1 MIKRPDPNLHFRL
14 MFFTYKFRDF
24 FVPRMK
30 ILKEVGIEEGFHV
43 LDYGCGPGSYV
54 APLAD
59 LVGPSGKI
67 YALDIHP
74 LAIQTVK
81 KRAAR
86 RKLTNVE
93 TIQSD
98 CQTGLPDQ
106 SVDVA
111 LLYDVFH
118 DLDNPKEVVRELH
131 RILKPNAIL
140 SFSDHHLQEVDIV
153 SRLTGEGLFR
163 LAQKGQ
169 RTYAFQ
175 KIGQTKALI

>member
-1 MIKRPDPNLHFRL
+1 MVKRPEPNLHFRL
-14 MFFTYKFRDF
+14 MSFTYKFRDF

-30 ILKEVGIEEGFHV
+30 ILKEVGIEEGFQV
-43 LDYGCGPGSYV
+43 LDYGCGTGSYI

-81 KRAAR
+81 KLAAR

-93 TIQSD
+93 TVQSD
-98 CQTGLPDQ
+98 CRTGLPDQ
-106 SVDVA
+106 SVNVA

-131 RILKPNAIL
+131 GILKPNGIL
-140 SFSDHHLQEVDIV
+140 SFSDHHLQEDDIV

-163 LAQKGQ
+163 LGQKGQ

-175 KIGQTKALI
+175 KIG

>member
-1 MIKRPDPNLHFRL
+1 MVKRREPGLHFRL
-14 MFFTYKFRDF
+14 MSFTYKFRDF

-30 ILKEVGIEEGFHV
+30 ILKEAGIEEGFQV
-43 LDYGCGPGSYV
+43 LDYGCGPGSYI
-54 APLAD
+54 APLAN

-74 LAIQTVK
+74 LAIQMVK

-93 TIQSD
+93 TIQSN

-118 DLDNPKEVVRELH
+118 DLDQPGKVLKELH
-131 RILKPNAIL
+131 KILKPNRVL
-140 SFSDHHLQEVDIV
+140 SFSDHHLKEAEIISGVTKGD
-153 SRLTGEGLFR
+153 LFK
-163 LAQKGQ
+163 LAHKGQ
-169 RTYAFQ
+169 KTYSFQ
-175 KIGQTKALI
+175 KIG

>member
-1 MIKRPDPNLHFRL
+1 
-14 MFFTYKFRDF
+14 
-24 FVPRMK
+24 MK
-30 ILKEVGIEEGFHV
+30 ILKEVKMEEGFQV
-43 LDYGCGPGSYV
+43 LDYGCGPGSYI

-67 YALDIHP
+67 YALDVHP
-74 LAIQTVK
+74 LAIQMVK
-81 KRAAR
+81 KHAAR

-98 CQTGLPDQ
+98 CQTELPEQ

-118 DLDNPKEVVRELH
+118 DLDNPKEVVREVH

-140 SFSDHHLQEVDIV
+140 SFSDHHLQEDDIV
-153 SRLTGEGLFR
+153 SGLTGEGLFR
-163 LAQKGQ
+163 LAHKGQ
-169 RTYAFQ
+169 RTYSFQ
-175 KIGQTKALI
+175 KIG

>member
-1 MIKRPDPNLHFRL
+1 MS
-14 MFFTYKFRDF
+14 FTYKSRDF
-24 FVPRMK
+24 FAPRMK
-30 ILKEVGIEEGFHV
+30 ILKEAGIEEGFQV
-43 LDYGCGPGSYV
+43 LDYGCGPGSYTT
-54 APLAD
+54 LLWD

-81 KRAAR
+81 RRATI

-93 TIQSD
+93 TIKSD

-118 DLDNPKEVVRELH
+118 DLDNPKEVLRELH
-131 RILKPNAIL
+131 RILKPNGIL
-140 SFSDHHLQEVDIV
+140 SFSDHHLKETEIISGVTKGD
-153 SRLTGEGLFR
+153 LFK
-163 LAQKGQ
+163 LAHKGQ
-169 RTYAFQ
+169 KTYSFQ
-175 KIGQTKALI
+175 KIG

>member
-1 MIKRPDPNLHFRL
+1 MVKRPEPNLHFRL

-30 ILKEVGIEEGFHV
+30 ILKEAGIEEGFQV
-43 LDYGCGPGSYV
+43 LDYGCGSGSYI
-54 APLAD
+54 APISD

-74 LAIQTVK
+74 LAVQTVK
-81 KRAAR
+81 RRATI

-98 CQTGLPDQ
+98 CQTALPDQ

-118 DLDNPKEVVRELH
+118 DLDNPKEVVRELR
-131 RILKPNAIL
+131 RILKPNRIL
-140 SFSDHHLQEVDIV
+140 SFSDHFCHDLYF
-153 SRLTGEGLFR
+153 LTMVG
-163 LAQKGQ
+163 
-169 RTYAFQ
+169 
-175 KIGQTKALI
+175 

>member
-1 MIKRPDPNLHFRL
+1 MVKRPEPGLHFRL
-14 MFFTYKFRDF
+14 MSFTYKSRDF
-24 FVPRMK
+24 FAPRMK
-30 ILKEVGIEEGFHV
+30 ILKEAGIEEGFQV
-43 LDYGCGPGSYV
+43 LDYGCGPGSYIT
-54 APLAD
+54 LLSD

-81 KRAAR
+81 RRATI

-93 TIQSD
+93 TIKSD

-118 DLDNPKEVVRELH
+118 DLDNPKEVLRELH
-131 RILKPNAIL
+131 RILKPNGIL
-140 SFSDHHLQEVDIV
+140 SFSDHHLKEAEIISGVTKGD
-153 SRLTGEGLFR
+153 LFK
-163 LAQKGQ
+163 LAHKGQ
-169 RTYAFQ
+169 KTYSFQ
-175 KIGQTKALI
+175 KIG